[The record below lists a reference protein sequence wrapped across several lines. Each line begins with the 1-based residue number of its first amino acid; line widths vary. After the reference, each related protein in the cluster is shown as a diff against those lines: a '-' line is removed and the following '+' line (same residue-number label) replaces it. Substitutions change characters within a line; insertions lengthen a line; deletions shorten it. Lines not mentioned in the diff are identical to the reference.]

1 MRNKARGDTVVEP
14 DLGTLGSCHG
24 RKISVSGQ
32 EQIPVDQ
39 EPGAGAGAGAGD
51 SDHGGGFV
59 RENGSFHSLG
69 LSHAFAETPRVSQN
83 AHFGMA
89 LGNGSRSEWRI

>member
-1 MRNKARGDTVVEP
+1 MRNKARRDTVVEP

-32 EQIPVDQ
+32 EQIPMDQ
-39 EPGAGAGAGAGD
+39 EPGAGAGAGD

-59 RENGSFHSLG
+59 RENGGFHSLG

-89 LGNGSRSEWRI
+89 LSNGSRSELRI

>member
-1 MRNKARGDTVVEP
+1 MEP
-14 DLGTLGSCHG
+14 DLGTFGSCHG

-39 EPGAGAGAGAGD
+39 EPGTGAGN

-69 LSHAFAETPRVSQN
+69 LPHTFTETPRVSQN

-89 LGNGSRSEWRI
+89 LNNGSRSEWRI